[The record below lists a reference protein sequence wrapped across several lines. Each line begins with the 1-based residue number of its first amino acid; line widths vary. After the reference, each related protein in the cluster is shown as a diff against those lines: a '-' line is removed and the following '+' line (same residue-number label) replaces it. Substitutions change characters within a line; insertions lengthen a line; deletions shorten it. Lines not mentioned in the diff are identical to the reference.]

1 LKAKKLVLGS
11 SQQIHQFVRK
21 YRFDKYTVAN
31 LSSAGD
37 CMSGGGQKDTTGDGE
52 SHTQYQKVVLED
64 AGICLV
70 LARRTAGAAVRV
82 TLLAEADVFA

>member
-1 LKAKKLVLGS
+1 
-11 SQQIHQFVRK
+11 
-21 YRFDKYTVAN
+21 
-31 LSSAGD
+31 
-37 CMSGGGQKDTTGDGE
+37 MSGGGQKDTTGDGE